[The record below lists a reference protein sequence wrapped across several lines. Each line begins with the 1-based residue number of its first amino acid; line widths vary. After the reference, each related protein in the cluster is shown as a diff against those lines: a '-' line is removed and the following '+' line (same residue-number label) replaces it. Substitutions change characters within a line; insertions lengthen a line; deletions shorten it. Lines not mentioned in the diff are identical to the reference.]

1 MSTTKGQA
9 TDISFESGDARE
21 VIGDGIIEIY
31 GWVGTESLLIRMSLI
46 EVVLSVVSDGG
57 VEGKRVV
64 VIN

>member
-1 MSTTKGQA
+1 MSTTQSQA

-46 EVVLSVVSDGG
+46 EVVFVGRKRWRGG
-57 VEGKRVV
+57 GGNVL
-64 VIN
+64 